1 MTMTMVMTNLPASSG
16 LTLLIVIVQREE
28 LPERCI
34 LESFQMMMMT
44 MMIMMVMVMIMVL
57 IMMMIMMT
65 MMIMMMVM
73 VMVMVM
79 KVMMIMMVME
89 SQPVHRC
96 FRPLPPQFDTGR
108 QVLPGLPPF

>member
-44 MMIMMVMVMIMVL
+44 MMIMTIMVWVMIMV
-57 IMMMIMMT
+57 MIMMT

-108 QVLPGLPPF
+108 QVLPGLPPV